1 MMQQN
6 RDRNGRPRNTRPY
19 DLNRDVARTSAPSQN
34 HTPRSTG
41 SSRYGYNGEPL
52 SRPPSRSA
60 NGSVRSSRA
69 DNSIQF
75 PTQSQTRRPAQG
87 QGSNTTQYP
96 SGSRPAG
103 SRPKNA
109 KSGGKQRR
117 PANNARSGQSSRK
130 NQNHPNAQNHPNR
143 QQPAG
148 SQNQRLRPA
157 QGQGSN
163 TTQYPAGNRPA
174 GSRPKNAKS
183 GGKQRRPANNA
194 RSGQSSR
201 KNQNAQNR
209 PNRQHPAGSQSAPQ
223 QSPARREMRKK
234 RKVTRATL
242 RRRRILRRLT
252 AFAMLLCVIGAG
264 IYLTMTMLFRINSIQ
279 VQTPDGKQV
288 TEIAGY
294 SADSILQR
302 MGVQLE
308 ENIFSFEP
316 GEKAAVLE
324 QNFPLLGSIKVIRD
338 YPNTVVVQ
346 VTEAVPAYAVQN
358 GNKWL
363 VISDK
368 WKILSEESTQPEGLC
383 TLYGGKLQDT
393 APGQAFCLVEDADAA
408 SASGSEAAGSES
420 TADTGDARMEALRT
434 LRSKLEEYGLS
445 QDVTRLEVADPE
457 QLAFLYQ
464 DRISVLLGT
473 LNDLDYKLDR
483 ARYVLTNADGK
494 GCGPTDTGR
503 LDFSHTSA
511 SSTRKIYF
519 AQGEPTL
526 PSGYVVPPKAEEP
539 APAEDAADST
549 DSTEGVEP
557 TDTAEPAAEADTEQL
572 PLTHPDRMT
581 ANEEENPM

>member
-19 DLNRDVARTSAPSQN
+19 DLDRDVARTSAPSQN

-60 NGSVRSSRA
+60 NGSVRASRA

-75 PTQSQTRRPAQG
+75 PTQTQSQTRRPAQG

-96 SGSRPAG
+96 SG

-130 NQNHPNAQNHPNR
+130 NQNHPNR
-143 QQPAG
+143 QHPAG

-157 QGQGSN
+157 Q
-163 TTQYPAGNRPA
+163 AA
-174 GSRPKNAKS
+174 L
-183 GGKQRRPANNA
+183 
-194 RSGQSSR
+194 
-201 KNQNAQNR
+201 
-209 PNRQHPAGSQSAPQ
+209 Q
-223 QSPARREMRKK
+223 QSPARREKRKK

-242 RRRRILRRLT
+242 RRRRMLRRLT

-358 GNKWL
+358 GSKWL

-368 WKILSEESTQPEGLC
+368 WKILSEESAQPEGLC

-393 APGQAFCLVEDADAA
+393 TPGQGFWFVDDADAA
-408 SASGSEAAGSES
+408 SVSGSASGSETAESES
-420 TADTGDARMEALRT
+420 AVSTETARMEALRT
-434 LRSKLEEYGLS
+434 LVGKLEEYGLS
-445 QDVTRLEVADPE
+445 QDVTRLEVADTE
-457 QLAFLYQ
+457 QIAFLYQ

-539 APAEDAADST
+539 APAEDTADST
-549 DSTEGVEP
+549 ESTESATP
-557 TDTAEPAAEADTEQL
+557 TDTTEPAADADTEQL

>member
-1 MMQQN
+1 MQQN

-19 DLNRDVARTSAPSQN
+19 DLNRDVARTSAPSQD

-60 NGSVRSSRA
+60 NGSVRTSRA

-75 PTQSQTRRPAQG
+75 PTQTQPQPRRPA

-96 SGSRPAG
+96 TGNRPAG
-103 SRPKNA
+103 SRPQNA

-130 NQNHPNAQNHPNR
+130 NQNYQN
-143 QQPAG
+143 
-148 SQNQRLRPA
+148 
-157 QGQGSN
+157 
-163 TTQYPAGNRPA
+163 T
-174 GSRPKNAKS
+174 
-183 GGKQRRPANNA
+183 
-194 RSGQSSR
+194 
-201 KNQNAQNR
+201 
-209 PNRQHPAGSQSAPQ
+209 NRQHPAGSGQRLRPAQSVPQ

-242 RRRRILRRLT
+242 RRRRMLRRLT

-264 IYLTMTMLFRINSIQ
+264 IYLTMTMLLRINSIQ

-294 SADSILQR
+294 TADSILQR

-358 GNKWL
+358 GSKWL

-393 APGQAFCLVEDADAA
+393 TPGQGFWFVDDADAA

-420 TADTGDARMEALRT
+420 TADTEDARMEALRT
-434 LRSKLEEYGLS
+434 LVGKLEEYGLS
-445 QDVTRLEVADPE
+445 QDVTRLEVADTE
-457 QLAFLYQ
+457 QIAFLYQ

-526 PSGYVVPPKAEEP
+526 PSGYVVPPKVEET
-539 APAEDAADST
+539 APAEDTADST
-549 DSTEGVEP
+549 ESTEGATP
-557 TDTAEPAAEADTEQL
+557 TDTAEPAADADTEQL

-581 ANEEENPM
+581 ANVEENPM

>member
-19 DLNRDVARTSAPSQN
+19 DLNRDVARTAVPSQD

-60 NGSVRSSRA
+60 NGGVRSSRV

-75 PTQSQTRRPAQG
+75 PTQSQTRRPA

-109 KSGGKQRR
+109 KSGGKQHR
-117 PANNARSGQSSRK
+117 PANNARSGQNNRK
-130 NQNHPNAQNHPNR
+130 NQNYQNANR
-143 QQPAG
+143 QHPADNG
-148 SQNQRLRPA
+148 QRLRPA
-157 QGQGSN
+157 Q
-163 TTQYPAGNRPA
+163 T
-174 GSRPKNAKS
+174 
-183 GGKQRRPANNA
+183 
-194 RSGQSSR
+194 
-201 KNQNAQNR
+201 
-209 PNRQHPAGSQSAPQ
+209 APQ

-242 RRRRILRRLT
+242 RRRRMLRRLT

-264 IYLTMTMLFRINSIQ
+264 IYLTMTMLFRISSIQ

-358 GNKWL
+358 GSKWL

-434 LRSKLEEYGLS
+434 LVSKLEEYGLS
-445 QDVTRLEVADPE
+445 QDVTRLEVADTE
-457 QLAFLYQ
+457 QIAFLYQ

-473 LNDLDYKLDR
+473 LNYLDYTLDR
-483 ARYVLTNADGK
+483 AR
-494 GCGPTDTGR
+494 
-503 LDFSHTSA
+503 
-511 SSTRKIYF
+511 
-519 AQGEPTL
+519 
-526 PSGYVVPPKAEEP
+526 
-539 APAEDAADST
+539 
-549 DSTEGVEP
+549 
-557 TDTAEPAAEADTEQL
+557 
-572 PLTHPDRMT
+572 
-581 ANEEENPM
+581 

>member
-19 DLNRDVARTSAPSQN
+19 DLNRDVARTSAPSQD

-60 NGSVRSSRA
+60 NGSVRASRA

-75 PTQSQTRRPAQG
+75 PTQTQSQTRRPA

-96 SGSRPAG
+96 S
-103 SRPKNA
+103 
-109 KSGGKQRR
+109 
-117 PANNARSGQSSRK
+117 
-130 NQNHPNAQNHPNR
+130 
-143 QQPAG
+143 
-148 SQNQRLRPA
+148 
-157 QGQGSN
+157 
-163 TTQYPAGNRPA
+163 

-201 KNQNAQNR
+201 KNQNAQNH
-209 PNRQHPAGSQSAPQ
+209 PNRQHPAASQNQRPRPAQSAPQ

-358 GNKWL
+358 GSKWL

-393 APGQAFCLVEDADAA
+393 TPGQGFWFVDDADAA
-408 SASGSEAAGSES
+408 SASGSEAAESES
-420 TADTGDARMEALRT
+420 AVSTENARMEALRT
-434 LRSKLEEYGLS
+434 LVSKLEEYGLS
-445 QDVTRLEVADPE
+445 QDMPRLEVADTE

-539 APAEDAADST
+539 APAEDTADST
-549 DSTEGVEP
+549 ESTEGATP
-557 TDTAEPAAEADTEQL
+557 TDTTEPAAETDTEQL

-581 ANEEENPM
+581 ANVEENPM

>member
-1 MMQQN
+1 MQQN

-19 DLNRDVARTSAPSQN
+19 DLNRDVARTSAPSQE

-60 NGSVRSSRA
+60 NGSVSASRA

-75 PTQSQTRRPAQG
+75 PTQSQTRRPA
-87 QGSNTTQYP
+87 
-96 SGSRPAG
+96 G

-109 KSGGKQRR
+109 KSGGKERR
-117 PANNARSGQSSRK
+117 PANNARSGQNSQK
-130 NQNHPNAQNHPNR
+130 NQN
-143 QQPAG
+143 
-148 SQNQRLRPA
+148 
-157 QGQGSN
+157 
-163 TTQYPAGNRPA
+163 Y
-174 GSRPKNAKS
+174 
-183 GGKQRRPANNA
+183 
-194 RSGQSSR
+194 
-201 KNQNAQNR
+201 QNA
-209 PNRQHPAGSQSAPQ
+209 NRQHPAGSGQRLRPAQSAPQ
-223 QSPARREMRKK
+223 QSPARREQRKK

-242 RRRRILRRLT
+242 RRRRMLRRLT

-294 SADSILQR
+294 SADSILQQ

-358 GNKWL
+358 GSKWL

-393 APGQAFCLVEDADAA
+393 TPGQGFWFVDDADAA
-408 SASGSEAAGSES
+408 SASGSASGSEAAESES
-420 TADTGDARMEALRT
+420 AVSTETARMEALRT
-434 LRSKLEEYGLS
+434 LVSKLEEYGLS
-445 QDVTRLEVADPE
+445 QDVTRLEVADTE
-457 QLAFLYQ
+457 QIAFLYQ

-539 APAEDAADST
+539 TPAEDAADST
-549 DSTEGVEP
+549 ESTEGTEP
-557 TDTAEPAAEADTEQL
+557 TDTTEPAADTDTEQL

-581 ANEEENPM
+581 ANVEENPM

>member
-1 MMQQN
+1 MQQN

-34 HTPRSTG
+34 HNTPRSTG

-96 SGSRPAG
+96 SGSRPAR
-103 SRPKNA
+103 SR
-109 KSGGKQRR
+109 
-117 PANNARSGQSSRK
+117 
-130 NQNHPNAQNHPNR
+130 H
-143 QQPAG
+143 
-148 SQNQRLRPA
+148 
-157 QGQGSN
+157 
-163 TTQYPAGNRPA
+163 
-174 GSRPKNAKS
+174 KNAKS

-393 APGQAFCLVEDADAA
+393 TPGQGFWFVDDADAA
-408 SASGSEAAGSES
+408 SASGSESAESES
-420 TADTGDARMEALRT
+420 TVSTETARMEALRT

-445 QDVTRLEVADPE
+445 QDVTRLEVADTE

-526 PSGYVVPPKAEEP
+526 PSGYVVPPKAE
-539 APAEDAADST
+539 DTADST
-549 DSTEGVEP
+549 DSAES
-557 TDTAEPAAEADTEQL
+557 TDTADTTEPAAETDTEQL

>member
-19 DLNRDVARTSAPSQN
+19 DLNRDVARTSAPSQDP
-34 HTPRSTG
+34 TPRSTG

-60 NGSVRSSRA
+60 NGGVRSSRA

-75 PTQSQTRRPAQG
+75 PTQTQSQTRRPA

-96 SGSRPAG
+96 S
-103 SRPKNA
+103 
-109 KSGGKQRR
+109 
-117 PANNARSGQSSRK
+117 
-130 NQNHPNAQNHPNR
+130 
-143 QQPAG
+143 
-148 SQNQRLRPA
+148 
-157 QGQGSN
+157 
-163 TTQYPAGNRPA
+163 

-201 KNQNAQNR
+201 KNQNAQNH
-209 PNRQHPAGSQSAPQ
+209 PNRQHPAASQNQRLRPAQSAPQ
-223 QSPARREMRKK
+223 QSPARREKRKK

-242 RRRRILRRLT
+242 RRRRMLRRLT

-358 GNKWL
+358 GSKWL

-393 APGQAFCLVEDADAA
+393 TPGQGFWFVDDADAA
-408 SASGSEAAGSES
+408 SASGSEAAESES
-420 TADTGDARMEALRT
+420 AVSTETARMEALRT
-434 LRSKLEEYGLS
+434 LVSKLEEYGLS
-445 QDVTRLEVADPE
+445 QDMTRLEVADTE

-526 PSGYVVPPKAEEP
+526 PSGYVVPPKAE
-539 APAEDAADST
+539 DTADST
-549 DSTEGVEP
+549 ESTEGATP
-557 TDTAEPAAEADTEQL
+557 TDTTEPAAETDTEQL

-581 ANEEENPM
+581 ANVEENPM

>member
-19 DLNRDVARTSAPSQN
+19 DVNRDVARTSAPSQDHN
-34 HTPRSTG
+34 TPRSTG

-52 SRPPSRSA
+52 SRPPSRGA
-60 NGSVRSSRA
+60 NGSVRASRA

-75 PTQSQTRRPAQG
+75 PTQTQTRRTAQG

-96 SGSRPAG
+96 AGSRPAG
-103 SRPKNA
+103 SRPQNA

-130 NQNHPNAQNHPNR
+130 NQNYQN
-143 QQPAG
+143 
-148 SQNQRLRPA
+148 
-157 QGQGSN
+157 
-163 TTQYPAGNRPA
+163 T
-174 GSRPKNAKS
+174 
-183 GGKQRRPANNA
+183 
-194 RSGQSSR
+194 
-201 KNQNAQNR
+201 
-209 PNRQHPAGSQSAPQ
+209 NRQHPAGSGQRLRPAQTAPQ
-223 QSPARREMRKK
+223 QSPARREKRKK

-358 GNKWL
+358 GSKWL

-393 APGQAFCLVEDADAA
+393 TPGQAFCLAEDADAA

-420 TADTGDARMEALRT
+420 AADTGDARMEALRT
-434 LRSKLEEYGLS
+434 LVSKLEEYGLL
-445 QDVTRLEVADPE
+445 QDVTRLEVADTE

-526 PSGYVVPPKAEEP
+526 PSGYVVPPKAEENT
-539 APAEDAADST
+539 PAEDAADST
-549 DSTEGVEP
+549 ESTEGTLP
-557 TDTAEPAAEADTEQL
+557 TDTAEPAADADAEQL

>member
-1 MMQQN
+1 MQQN

-19 DLNRDVARTSAPSQN
+19 DLNRDVARTSAPSQD

-75 PTQSQTRRPAQG
+75 PTQTQTRRPA

-96 SGSRPAG
+96 S
-103 SRPKNA
+103 
-109 KSGGKQRR
+109 
-117 PANNARSGQSSRK
+117 
-130 NQNHPNAQNHPNR
+130 
-143 QQPAG
+143 
-148 SQNQRLRPA
+148 
-157 QGQGSN
+157 
-163 TTQYPAGNRPA
+163 

-201 KNQNAQNR
+201 KNQNAQNH
-209 PNRQHPAGSQSAPQ
+209 PNRQHPAASQNQRPRPAQSAPQ

-242 RRRRILRRLT
+242 RRRRMLRRLT

-358 GNKWL
+358 GSKWL

-393 APGQAFCLVEDADAA
+393 TPGQGFWFVDDADAA
-408 SASGSEAAGSES
+408 SASGSEAAESES
-420 TADTGDARMEALRT
+420 AVSTENARMEALRT
-434 LRSKLEEYGLS
+434 LVSKLEEYGLS
-445 QDVTRLEVADPE
+445 QDMTRLEVADTE

-539 APAEDAADST
+539 APAEDTADST
-549 DSTEGVEP
+549 ESTEGATP
-557 TDTAEPAAEADTEQL
+557 TDTTEPAAETDTEQL

-581 ANEEENPM
+581 ANVEENPM

>member
-1 MMQQN
+1 MQQN
-6 RDRNGRPRNTRPY
+6 RDRNGRPRNARPY
-19 DLNRDVARTSAPSQN
+19 DLNRDVARTSAPSQD

-96 SGSRPAG
+96 
-103 SRPKNA
+103 
-109 KSGGKQRR
+109 
-117 PANNARSGQSSRK
+117 
-130 NQNHPNAQNHPNR
+130 
-143 QQPAG
+143 
-148 SQNQRLRPA
+148 
-157 QGQGSN
+157 
-163 TTQYPAGNRPA
+163 AGNRPA
-174 GSRPKNAKS
+174 GSRPQNAKS

-209 PNRQHPAGSQSAPQ
+209 PNRQHPAGDQSQRLRPAQSAPQ

-393 APGQAFCLVEDADAA
+393 TPGQGFWFVDDADAA
-408 SASGSEAAGSES
+408 SASGSETAESES
-420 TADTGDARMEALRT
+420 TVSTETARMEALRT

-445 QDVTRLEVADPE
+445 QDVTRLEVADTE

-494 GCGPTDTGR
+494 GVSATDTGG
-503 LDFSHTSA
+503 LDFSHVSA
-511 SSTRKIYF
+511 SSTTRKFYL
-519 AQGEPTL
+519 AQGQPTL
-526 PSGYVVPPKAEEP
+526 PSGYVVPEP
-539 APAEDAADST
+539 AEPEQPDTADEADGTGEDAAAQPEQDAA
-549 DSTEGVEP
+549 G
-557 TDTAEPAAEADTEQL
+557 TAEEI
-572 PLTHPDRMT
+572 PLTDPARMT
-581 ANEEENPM
+581 ANEDENPM

>member
-34 HTPRSTG
+34 NTPRSTG

-75 PTQSQTRRPAQG
+75 PTQPQSQTRRLAQG

-96 SGSRPAG
+96 TGNHPAG

-109 KSGGKQRR
+109 KSDGKQRR

-143 QQPAG
+143 QHPAG

-157 QGQGSN
+157 Q
-163 TTQYPAGNRPA
+163 A
-174 GSRPKNAKS
+174 
-183 GGKQRRPANNA
+183 
-194 RSGQSSR
+194 
-201 KNQNAQNR
+201 
-209 PNRQHPAGSQSAPQ
+209 APQ
-223 QSPARREMRKK
+223 QSPARREKRKK

-242 RRRRILRRLT
+242 RRRRMLRRLT

-294 SADSILQR
+294 SADSILQQ

-358 GNKWL
+358 GSKWL

-393 APGQAFCLVEDADAA
+393 TPGQGFWFVEDADAA
-408 SASGSEAAGSES
+408 SASGSETAESES
-420 TADTGDARMEALRT
+420 AVSTETARMEALRT
-434 LRSKLEEYGLS
+434 LVGKLEEYGLS
-445 QDVTRLEVADPE
+445 QDVTRLEVADTE

-526 PSGYVVPPKAEEP
+526 PSGYVVPPKAE
-539 APAEDAADST
+539 DTADSME
-549 DSTEGVEP
+549 STEGATP
-557 TDTAEPAAEADTEQL
+557 TDTTEPAADADTERL

>member
-60 NGSVRSSRA
+60 NGSVRASRA

-75 PTQSQTRRPAQG
+75 PTQTQSQTRRPAQG

-96 SGSRPAG
+96 TGSRPAG

-117 PANNARSGQSSRK
+117 PANNARSGQNSRK
-130 NQNHPNAQNHPNR
+130 NQNVQNHPNR

-157 QGQGSN
+157 Q
-163 TTQYPAGNRPA
+163 T
-174 GSRPKNAKS
+174 
-183 GGKQRRPANNA
+183 
-194 RSGQSSR
+194 
-201 KNQNAQNR
+201 
-209 PNRQHPAGSQSAPQ
+209 APQ
-223 QSPARREMRKK
+223 QSPVRREQRKK

-358 GNKWL
+358 GSKWL

-393 APGQAFCLVEDADAA
+393 TPGQGFWFVDDTDAA
-408 SASGSEAAGSES
+408 SASGSETAESES
-420 TADTGDARMEALRT
+420 AVSAETDRMEALRT
-434 LRSKLEEYGLS
+434 LVGKLEEYGLS
-445 QDVTRLEVADPE
+445 QDVTRLEVADTE
-457 QLAFLYQ
+457 QIAFLYQ

-473 LNDLDYKLDR
+473 LNDLEYKLDR

-549 DSTEGVEP
+549 ESTEGVEP
-557 TDTAEPAAEADTEQL
+557 TDTAEPAAETDAEQL

>member
-1 MMQQN
+1 MQQN

-19 DLNRDVARTSAPSQN
+19 DLNRDVARTSAPSQD

-60 NGSVRSSRA
+60 NGGVRSSRA

-87 QGSNTTQYP
+87 SNTTQHP
-96 SGSRPAG
+96 SG

-117 PANNARSGQSSRK
+117 PANNARSGQNSRK
-130 NQNHPNAQNHPNR
+130 NQN
-143 QQPAG
+143 
-148 SQNQRLRPA
+148 
-157 QGQGSN
+157 
-163 TTQYPAGNRPA
+163 Y
-174 GSRPKNAKS
+174 
-183 GGKQRRPANNA
+183 
-194 RSGQSSR
+194 
-201 KNQNAQNR
+201 QNA
-209 PNRQHPAGSQSAPQ
+209 NRQHPAGSGQRLRPAQSAPQ
-223 QSPARREMRKK
+223 QSPARREQRKK

-242 RRRRILRRLT
+242 RRRRMLRRLT

-294 SADSILQR
+294 TADSILQR

-358 GNKWL
+358 GSKWL

-393 APGQAFCLVEDADAA
+393 TPGQGFWFVDDADAA
-408 SASGSEAAGSES
+408 SASGSASGSEAAESES
-420 TADTGDARMEALRT
+420 AVSTETARMEALRT
-434 LRSKLEEYGLS
+434 LVSKLEEYGLS
-445 QDVTRLEVADPE
+445 QDVTRLEVADTE
-457 QLAFLYQ
+457 QIAFLYQ

-539 APAEDAADST
+539 APAEDTADST
-549 DSTEGVEP
+549 ESTEGATP
-557 TDTAEPAAEADTEQL
+557 TDTTEPAAETDTKQL

-581 ANEEENPM
+581 ANVEENPM

>member
-1 MMQQN
+1 MQQN

-19 DLNRDVARTSAPSQN
+19 DLNRDMVRTSAPSQD

-60 NGSVRSSRA
+60 NGSVRTSRA

-75 PTQSQTRRPAQG
+75 PTQTQPQPRRPA

-96 SGSRPAG
+96 TG
-103 SRPKNA
+103 SRPKNE

-117 PANNARSGQSSRK
+117 PANNARSGQSNRK
-130 NQNHPNAQNHPNR
+130 NQNAQNHPNR
-143 QQPAG
+143 QHPAG
-148 SQNQRLRPA
+148 GQRLRPA
-157 QGQGSN
+157 
-163 TTQYPAGNRPA
+163 
-174 GSRPKNAKS
+174 
-183 GGKQRRPANNA
+183 
-194 RSGQSSR
+194 
-201 KNQNAQNR
+201 
-209 PNRQHPAGSQSAPQ
+209 QSAPQ
-223 QSPARREMRKK
+223 QSPARREQRKK

-242 RRRRILRRLT
+242 RRRRMLRRLT

-358 GNKWL
+358 GSKWL

-393 APGQAFCLVEDADAA
+393 TPGQGFWFVDDADAA

-420 TADTGDARMEALRT
+420 TADTEDARMEALRT
-434 LRSKLEEYGLS
+434 LVGKLEEYGLS
-445 QDVTRLEVADPE
+445 QDVTRLEVADTE
-457 QLAFLYQ
+457 QIAFLYQ

-549 DSTEGVEP
+549 ESTDGATP
-557 TDTAEPAAEADTEQL
+557 TDTAEPAAETDTGQL

-581 ANEEENPM
+581 ANVEENPM

>member
-1 MMQQN
+1 MQQN
-6 RDRNGRPRNTRPY
+6 RDRNGRPRNPRPY

-34 HTPRSTG
+34 HNTPRSTG
-41 SSRYGYNGEPL
+41 NSRYGYNGEPL

-75 PTQSQTRRPAQG
+75 PTQSQPR
-87 QGSNTTQYP
+87 
-96 SGSRPAG
+96 
-103 SRPKNA
+103 
-109 KSGGKQRR
+109 
-117 PANNARSGQSSRK
+117 
-130 NQNHPNAQNHPNR
+130 
-143 QQPAG
+143 
-148 SQNQRLRPA
+148 RPA

-294 SADSILQR
+294 TADSILQQ

-358 GNKWL
+358 GSKWL

-434 LRSKLEEYGLS
+434 LVSKLEEYGLS
-445 QDVTRLEVADPE
+445 QDVTRLEVADTE
-457 QLAFLYQ
+457 QIAFLYQ

-549 DSTEGVEP
+549 DSAESTESADAA
-557 TDTAEPAAEADTEQL
+557 DTTEPAAEADTEQL

>member
-1 MMQQN
+1 MQQN

-19 DLNRDVARTSAPSQN
+19 DLNRDVARTSAPSQD

-75 PTQSQTRRPAQG
+75 PTQTQSQSQTRRPAQG
-87 QGSNTTQYP
+87 SNTTQHP
-96 SGSRPAG
+96 SG

-117 PANNARSGQSSRK
+117 PANNARSGQNSQK
-130 NQNHPNAQNHPNR
+130 NQN
-143 QQPAG
+143 
-148 SQNQRLRPA
+148 
-157 QGQGSN
+157 
-163 TTQYPAGNRPA
+163 Y
-174 GSRPKNAKS
+174 
-183 GGKQRRPANNA
+183 
-194 RSGQSSR
+194 
-201 KNQNAQNR
+201 QNA
-209 PNRQHPAGSQSAPQ
+209 NRQHPAGSGQRLRPAQSAPQ
-223 QSPARREMRKK
+223 QSPARREQRKK

-242 RRRRILRRLT
+242 RRRRMLRRLT

-368 WKILSEESTQPEGLC
+368 WKILSEESAQPEGLC

-393 APGQAFCLVEDADAA
+393 TPGQGFWFVDDADAA
-408 SASGSEAAGSES
+408 SASSSEAAESES
-420 TADTGDARMEALRT
+420 AVSTETARMEALRT

-445 QDVTRLEVADPE
+445 QDVTRLEVADTE
-457 QLAFLYQ
+457 QIAFLYQ

-539 APAEDAADST
+539 APAEDTADST
-549 DSTEGVEP
+549 ESTEDATP
-557 TDTAEPAAEADTEQL
+557 TDTTEPAADADTEQL

-581 ANEEENPM
+581 ANVEENPM

>member
-1 MMQQN
+1 MQQN

-19 DLNRDVARTSAPSQN
+19 DLNRDVARTSAPSQD

-75 PTQSQTRRPAQG
+75 PTQSQTRRPA
-87 QGSNTTQYP
+87 
-96 SGSRPAG
+96 G

-117 PANNARSGQSSRK
+117 PANNARSGQNSRK
-130 NQNHPNAQNHPNR
+130 NQNAQNHPNR
-143 QQPAG
+143 QHPAA

-157 QGQGSN
+157 QG
-163 TTQYPAGNRPA
+163 
-174 GSRPKNAKS
+174 
-183 GGKQRRPANNA
+183 
-194 RSGQSSR
+194 
-201 KNQNAQNR
+201 
-209 PNRQHPAGSQSAPQ
+209 APQ

-294 SADSILQR
+294 TADSILQQ

-393 APGQAFCLVEDADAA
+393 TPGQSFCFVDDADAA
-408 SASGSEAAGSES
+408 SASGSEAASGSETAESESAVS
-420 TADTGDARMEALRT
+420 TETARMEALRT

-445 QDVTRLEVADPE
+445 QDVTRLEVADTE

-519 AQGEPTL
+519 AQGEPAL

-549 DSTEGVEP
+549 DSAES
-557 TDTAEPAAEADTEQL
+557 TDTADTTEPAADADTEQL

>member
-34 HTPRSTG
+34 NTPRSTG

-60 NGSVRSSRA
+60 NGGVRSSRA

-109 KSGGKQRR
+109 KAGGKQRR
-117 PANNARSGQSSRK
+117 PASAARSGQGSRK
-130 NQNHPNAQNHPNR
+130 NQNYPNAQNHPNR
-143 QQPAG
+143 QHPAG

-157 QGQGSN
+157 
-163 TTQYPAGNRPA
+163 
-174 GSRPKNAKS
+174 
-183 GGKQRRPANNA
+183 
-194 RSGQSSR
+194 
-201 KNQNAQNR
+201 
-209 PNRQHPAGSQSAPQ
+209 QSAPQ

-264 IYLTMTMLFRINSIQ
+264 IYLTMTMLFRISSIQ

-358 GNKWL
+358 GSKWL

-393 APGQAFCLVEDADAA
+393 APGQEFRFVEDTADDP
-408 SASGSEAAGSES
+408 GSEAAGSES

-434 LRSKLEEYGLS
+434 LVSKLEEYGLS
-445 QDVTRLEVADPE
+445 QDVTRLEVADTE
-457 QLAFLYQ
+457 QIAFLYQ

-511 SSTRKIYF
+511 GSTRKIYF

-539 APAEDAADST
+539 APAEDTADTEDAEGADTT
-549 DSTEGVEP
+549 DA
-557 TDTAEPAAEADTEQL
+557 AEPAAAADAAQL

-581 ANEEENPM
+581 ANVEENPM

>member
-1 MMQQN
+1 MQQN

-19 DLNRDVARTSAPSQN
+19 DLNRDVARTSAPSQD

-60 NGSVRSSRA
+60 NGSVRASRA

-75 PTQSQTRRPAQG
+75 PTQTRRPA

-96 SGSRPAG
+96 SG

-117 PANNARSGQSSRK
+117 PANNARSGQNSRK
-130 NQNHPNAQNHPNR
+130 NQNAQNHPNR
-143 QQPAG
+143 QHPAG
-148 SQNQRLRPA
+148 SGQRLRPA
-157 QGQGSN
+157 
-163 TTQYPAGNRPA
+163 
-174 GSRPKNAKS
+174 
-183 GGKQRRPANNA
+183 
-194 RSGQSSR
+194 
-201 KNQNAQNR
+201 
-209 PNRQHPAGSQSAPQ
+209 QSAPQ
-223 QSPARREMRKK
+223 QSPARREKRKK

-242 RRRRILRRLT
+242 RRRRMLRRLT

-358 GNKWL
+358 GSKWL

-393 APGQAFCLVEDADAA
+393 TPGQGFWFVDDADAA
-408 SASGSEAAGSES
+408 SASGSEAAESES
-420 TADTGDARMEALRT
+420 AVSTETARMEALRT
-434 LRSKLEEYGLS
+434 LVSKLEEYGLS
-445 QDVTRLEVADPE
+445 QDMTRLEVADTE

-526 PSGYVVPPKAEEP
+526 PSGYVVPPKAE
-539 APAEDAADST
+539 DTADST
-549 DSTEGVEP
+549 ESTEGATP
-557 TDTAEPAAEADTEQL
+557 TDTTEPAAETDTEQL

-581 ANEEENPM
+581 ANVEENPM

>member
-1 MMQQN
+1 MQQN

-34 HTPRSTG
+34 NNAPRSTG

-75 PTQSQTRRPAQG
+75 PTQTQTRRPA

-96 SGSRPAG
+96 TG

-117 PANNARSGQSSRK
+117 PANNARSGQNSRK
-130 NQNHPNAQNHPNR
+130 NQNHPN
-143 QQPAG
+143 
-148 SQNQRLRPA
+148 
-157 QGQGSN
+157 
-163 TTQYPAGNRPA
+163 
-174 GSRPKNAKS
+174 
-183 GGKQRRPANNA
+183 
-194 RSGQSSR
+194 
-201 KNQNAQNR
+201 
-209 PNRQHPAGSQSAPQ
+209 RQHPAGSGQRLRPAQSAPQ
-223 QSPARREMRKK
+223 QSPVRREQRKK

-242 RRRRILRRLT
+242 RRRRMLRRLT

-358 GNKWL
+358 GSKWL

-393 APGQAFCLVEDADAA
+393 TPGQGFWFVDDADAA
-408 SASGSEAAGSES
+408 SASGSEAAESES
-420 TADTGDARMEALRT
+420 AVSTETARMEALRT
-434 LRSKLEEYGLS
+434 LVSKLEEYGLS
-445 QDVTRLEVADPE
+445 QDVTRLEVADTE

-539 APAEDAADST
+539 APAEDTADST
-549 DSTEGVEP
+549 ESTEGATP
-557 TDTAEPAAEADTEQL
+557 TDTTEPAAETDTEQL

-581 ANEEENPM
+581 ANVEENPM

>member
-1 MMQQN
+1 MQQN

-34 HTPRSTG
+34 HNTPRSTG

-96 SGSRPAG
+96 SGS
-103 SRPKNA
+103 
-109 KSGGKQRR
+109 
-117 PANNARSGQSSRK
+117 
-130 NQNHPNAQNHPNR
+130 
-143 QQPAG
+143 
-148 SQNQRLRPA
+148 
-157 QGQGSN
+157 
-163 TTQYPAGNRPA
+163 RPA

-264 IYLTMTMLFRINSIQ
+264 IYLTMTMLFRISSIQ

-393 APGQAFCLVEDADAA
+393 APGQAFCLVGDADAA

-445 QDVTRLEVADPE
+445 QDVTRLEVADTE
-457 QLAFLYQ
+457 QIAFLYQ

-549 DSTEGVEP
+549 DSAESTESADAA
-557 TDTAEPAAEADTEQL
+557 DTTEPAADADTEQL

>member
-19 DLNRDVARTSAPSQN
+19 DLNRDVARTSAPSQD

-60 NGSVRSSRA
+60 NGGVRSSRA

-75 PTQSQTRRPAQG
+75 PTQSQTRRPA

-117 PANNARSGQSSRK
+117 PANNARSGQNNRK
-130 NQNHPNAQNHPNR
+130 NQ
-143 QQPAG
+143 
-148 SQNQRLRPA
+148 S
-157 QGQGSN
+157 
-163 TTQYPAGNRPA
+163 
-174 GSRPKNAKS
+174 
-183 GGKQRRPANNA
+183 
-194 RSGQSSR
+194 
-201 KNQNAQNR
+201 AQNR
-209 PNRQHPAGSQSAPQ
+209 PNRQHPAGSQSQRLRPAQSAPQ

-242 RRRRILRRLT
+242 RRRRMLRRLT

-294 SADSILQR
+294 TADSILQR

-393 APGQAFCLVEDADAA
+393 TPGQGFWFVDDADAA
-408 SASGSEAAGSES
+408 SASGSETAESES
-420 TADTGDARMEALRT
+420 TVSTETARMEALRT
-434 LRSKLEEYGLS
+434 LRSKLEEYDLS
-445 QDVTRLEVADPE
+445 QDVTRLEAADTE

-483 ARYVLTNADGK
+483 ARYVLTNTDGK

-519 AQGEPTL
+519 AQGEPAL

-549 DSTEGVEP
+549 DSAES
-557 TDTAEPAAEADTEQL
+557 TDTADTTEPAADADTEQL

>member
-1 MMQQN
+1 MQQN

-19 DLNRDVARTSAPSQN
+19 DLNRDVARTSAPSQD

-60 NGSVRSSRA
+60 NGSVRASRA

-75 PTQSQTRRPAQG
+75 PTQTQSQTRRPA

-96 SGSRPAG
+96 S
-103 SRPKNA
+103 
-109 KSGGKQRR
+109 
-117 PANNARSGQSSRK
+117 
-130 NQNHPNAQNHPNR
+130 
-143 QQPAG
+143 
-148 SQNQRLRPA
+148 
-157 QGQGSN
+157 
-163 TTQYPAGNRPA
+163 

-201 KNQNAQNR
+201 KNQNAQNH
-209 PNRQHPAGSQSAPQ
+209 PNRQHPAASQNQRLRPAQSAPQ
-223 QSPARREMRKK
+223 QSPARREKRKK

-242 RRRRILRRLT
+242 RRRRMLRRLT

-358 GNKWL
+358 GSKWL

-393 APGQAFCLVEDADAA
+393 TPGQGFWFVDDADAA
-408 SASGSEAAGSES
+408 SASGSEAAESES
-420 TADTGDARMEALRT
+420 AVSTETARMEALRT
-434 LRSKLEEYGLS
+434 LVSKLEEYGLS
-445 QDVTRLEVADPE
+445 QDMTRLEVADTE
-457 QLAFLYQ
+457 QLACLYQ

-539 APAEDAADST
+539 APAEDTADST
-549 DSTEGVEP
+549 ESTEGATP
-557 TDTAEPAAEADTEQL
+557 TDTTEPAAETDTEQL

-581 ANEEENPM
+581 ANVEENPM

>member
-1 MMQQN
+1 MQQN

-19 DLNRDVARTSAPSQN
+19 DLNRDVARASAPSQD

-60 NGSVRSSRA
+60 NGSVRASRA

-75 PTQSQTRRPAQG
+75 PTQTQSQTRRPA

-96 SGSRPAG
+96 S
-103 SRPKNA
+103 
-109 KSGGKQRR
+109 
-117 PANNARSGQSSRK
+117 
-130 NQNHPNAQNHPNR
+130 
-143 QQPAG
+143 
-148 SQNQRLRPA
+148 
-157 QGQGSN
+157 
-163 TTQYPAGNRPA
+163 

-201 KNQNAQNR
+201 KNQNAQNH
-209 PNRQHPAGSQSAPQ
+209 PNRQHPAGSQNQRPRPAQSAPQ

-242 RRRRILRRLT
+242 RRRRMLRRLT

-358 GNKWL
+358 GSKWL

-393 APGQAFCLVEDADAA
+393 TPGQGFWFVDDADAA
-408 SASGSEAAGSES
+408 SASGSEAAESES
-420 TADTGDARMEALRT
+420 AVSTETARMEALRT
-434 LRSKLEEYGLS
+434 LVSKLEEYGLS
-445 QDVTRLEVADPE
+445 QDMTRLEVADTE

-539 APAEDAADST
+539 APAEDTADST
-549 DSTEGVEP
+549 ESTEGATP
-557 TDTAEPAAEADTEQL
+557 TDTTEPAAETDTEQL

-581 ANEEENPM
+581 ANVEENPM

>member
-1 MMQQN
+1 MQQN
-6 RDRNGRPRNTRPY
+6 RDRNGRPRNPRPY

-34 HTPRSTG
+34 HNTPRSTG
-41 SSRYGYNGEPL
+41 NSRYGYNGEPL

-75 PTQSQTRRPAQG
+75 PTQSQPR
-87 QGSNTTQYP
+87 
-96 SGSRPAG
+96 
-103 SRPKNA
+103 
-109 KSGGKQRR
+109 
-117 PANNARSGQSSRK
+117 
-130 NQNHPNAQNHPNR
+130 
-143 QQPAG
+143 
-148 SQNQRLRPA
+148 RPA

-358 GNKWL
+358 GSKWL

-368 WKILSEESTQPEGLC
+368 WKILSEEAPSLRDFAPC
-383 TLYGGKLQDT
+383 T
-393 APGQAFCLVEDADAA
+393 AA
-408 SASGSEAAGSES
+408 SCRIPPRDRASGSWTMRTRQAPPGRKPPRVK
-420 TADTGDARMEALRT
+420 AR
-434 LRSKLEEYGLS
+434 
-445 QDVTRLEVADPE
+445 
-457 QLAFLYQ
+457 
-464 DRISVLLGT
+464 
-473 LNDLDYKLDR
+473 
-483 ARYVLTNADGK
+483 
-494 GCGPTDTGR
+494 
-503 LDFSHTSA
+503 
-511 SSTRKIYF
+511 
-519 AQGEPTL
+519 
-526 PSGYVVPPKAEEP
+526 
-539 APAEDAADST
+539 
-549 DSTEGVEP
+549 
-557 TDTAEPAAEADTEQL
+557 
-572 PLTHPDRMT
+572 
-581 ANEEENPM
+581 